1 MPDREISVEGADFKF
16 SCAHFVAY
24 KGFREKLHG
33 HNYTVS
39 AKLGGE
45 LGSDGYVLD
54 FGVVKKALRQACKA
68 LNEGVI
74 IPLQSD
80 VLVIDVKPKQVEIV
94 TKEGQAFYSLPI
106 EDCKLLPIVHS
117 TAEEL
122 AEYLWKQIA
131 GIIGIDQL
139 KDRRVQW
146 MEVSVFERPT
156 QGASFRKNLD

>member
-1 MPDREISVEGADFKF
+1 MPEREISVEGGDFKF

-45 LGSDGYVLD
+45 LGPDGYILD
-54 FGVVKKALRQACKA
+54 FGVVKQALRQACKA

-74 IPLQSD
+74 IPTHSD
-80 VLVIDVKPKQVEIV
+80 VLNITVGEKQVEIV
-94 TKEGQAFYSLPI
+94 TKEGGAFYSIPV
-106 EDCKLLPIVHS
+106 EDCKLLPLVHS

-122 AEYLWKQIA
+122 AEYLWGVISS
-131 GIIGIDQL
+131 IIGTYKLLVNDV
-139 KDRRVQW
+139 RW
-146 MEVSVFERPT
+146 MEISVFERPT
-156 QGASFRKNLD
+156 QGATFRKNIQ